1 MNLSIPQQNIFDSV
15 ARFRTVS
22 AGRRFGKTF
31 LAMFEIAKIARLP
44 NKRIFYVA
52 PSYRMGKQIIW
63 EDLKFELSV
72 RKWVKKINESDL
84 TITLKNGSRISIRS
98 ADNPDSMRGVSLD
111 FIVLDEAAFMP
122 KSVWTEVLRPTLSDR
137 QGGALF
143 ISTPKGYNWFAD
155 MWHDAQM
162 KDNWESFKY
171 TTIEG
176 GNVTA
181 EEVEDAKQD
190 LDLKTFK
197 QEYEASFE
205 TAGNRIY
212 YPFNVADSV
221 KPFVGDVP
229 NKIMLFNDM
238 NVDPM
243 AGCIVVQTK
252 EGLHVIDELKLVN
265 SNTDELAQE
274 VINRYGNRSVTAFPD
289 PAGAARKTSA
299 GGRTDHTILMQYGF
313 NVKVKRKHPAVK
325 DRINAVNRLLQDAA
339 GNRKLFIDPKCKF
352 LIECLTKQQY
362 KEGTQLPDKDSGYDH
377 MNDALGYGVEYLY
390 PVTKPVTSIDSPFG
404 NTPTKRFGHF

>member
-1 MNLSIPQQNIFDSV
+1 MNLTNPQQTIFDSIS
-15 ARFRTVS
+15 RFRTVS

-31 LAMFEIAKIARLP
+31 LAMSEIAKIARLP

-63 EDLKFELSV
+63 EDLKHELSV
-72 RKWVKKINESDL
+72 RRWIKKINESDL

-137 QGGALF
+137 EGGALF
-143 ISTPKGYNWFAD
+143 ISTPRGYNWFAD
-155 MWHDAQM
+155 MWHDAVN

-176 GNVTA
+176 GNVTEA
-181 EEVEDAKQD
+181 EVEDARAD

-212 YPFNVADSV
+212 YPFDIKASV
-221 KPFVGDVP
+221 KSFIGDVP
-229 NKIMLFNDM
+229 SKIMLFNDM

-243 AGCIVVQTK
+243 AGCIVVQTAD
-252 EGLHVIDELKLVN
+252 GLHVIDELKLVN

-274 VINRYGNRSVTAFPD
+274 VINRYGSRS
-289 PAGAARKTSA
+289 R
-299 GGRTDHTILMQYGF
+299 Y
-313 NVKVKRKHPAVK
+313 
-325 DRINAVNRLLQDAA
+325 
-339 GNRKLFIDPKCKF
+339 
-352 LIECLTKQQY
+352 
-362 KEGTQLPDKDSGYDH
+362 
-377 MNDALGYGVEYLY
+377 
-390 PVTKPVTSIDSPFG
+390 SIPRSSRVG
-404 NTPTKRFGHF
+404 S